1 MLIDTVSCRIDEMGT
16 NIVKQLVDKLR
27 AGETFSLQLDE
38 SVDISGQAQ
47 LIAFAGYVD
56 TSDIRKILEI
66 LYQCVYR
73 RSSING
79 RLYQRPSGAHKT
91 GHISSVHT
99 LHFGGIK

>member
-1 MLIDTVSCRIDEMGT
+1 MGT

-66 LYQCVYR
+66 LYQCVQTQQHQWPVV
-73 RSSING
+73 SK
-79 RLYQRPSGAHKT
+79 A
-91 GHISSVHT
+91 
-99 LHFGGIK
+99 